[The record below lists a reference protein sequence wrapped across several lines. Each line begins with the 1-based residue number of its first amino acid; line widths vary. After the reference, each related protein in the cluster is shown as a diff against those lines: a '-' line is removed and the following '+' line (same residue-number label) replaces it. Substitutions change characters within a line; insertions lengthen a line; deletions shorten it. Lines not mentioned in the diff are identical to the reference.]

1 MFIEA
6 NNKIKF
12 NSLKRVLNI
21 EIKKHLNMETA
32 NFGSR
37 KPNLLSDSKSDAS

>member
-6 NNKIKF
+6 NNKIEF

-21 EIKKHLNMETA
+21 EIKK
-32 NFGSR
+32 
-37 KPNLLSDSKSDAS
+37 ASQHGDC